1 MIEKVTEAKRKEII
15 RKFIAFLLVVAL
27 TMADIALIGTGIAT
41 YAANEEILGTAT
53 NNRNVLFDGYFKDA
67 QGNTTTI
74 SEQSINNNSIHLFM
88 RIAIRNDGYFNGNIT
103 IENSNFKLK
112 PDILSNKINKIEGNT
127 ITLNKINNGE
137 IVEIEVL
144 VEPINNEVVS
154 SNLIDMK
161 SNVHLTG
168 IYKDSSETDINIDA
182 TREVELILTSPYEE
196 GKGANLNSQILTN
209 KIYNIDGQNKR
220 MVQLLIESNLQDNA
234 YPVKETSIEAEI
246 PGETESVYVISR
258 GTFATNGKDETAFT
272 QENWSYNQKA
282 RKINIQVENKEE
294 NGQISWKKNAK
305 DSYIVTYIMPANTQ
319 VTNIEIKTNL
329 KVTLYDKNKTTK
341 QAESTSKIAE
351 EIDGII
357 TTNEELAENNIYKG
371 KLYSKEDRDYNT
383 ATKIY
388 VNSNDVQKN
397 IDIALKKATYKTET
411 EELAANIQFKTT
423 TINKSEVQRALGENG
438 TLKIYN
444 EIGEVATINKDS
456 QTDENGNVV
465 VTYPENTKEIA
476 ITTSNITSTGT
487 ITLNNVKTIKNDGY
501 DRQTIAN
508 IKQIQD
514 QNSIITLNETETKA
528 ELNVSNTNW
537 STLSKNENISIT
549 ATLKTDNEK
558 YNLYKN
564 PVVEILLPQNIENVE
579 VTNIKTVYADMFQ
592 IAEALLITHDNG
604 QKAIRV
610 SLIGEQTNYTNNI
623 NQATIVANINVT
635 FGVLTPSQA
644 SEIALNYTNE
654 NGTTTNTEVANIN
667 IESKAGLMI
676 YNNLNN
682 FNNAGE
688 NIYTIDDNVPEG
700 TLDMQNTPRQ
710 ATVNMAVV
718 NNYDNNLQN
727 VELLGRIPTKNVN
740 NSTIDTSLA
749 SAVTTNIEGAQV
761 LYSQNPEAVATDT
774 DWTEDTTNA
783 KSFKI
788 VVENMEKAQIIQIQY
803 MFTLPENI
811 TYGQVIY
818 NKLDAN
824 YTYVGNVMSQSSTI
838 GARTANLETNE
849 VESVAQ
855 LNNVVKSSLANG
867 LNVDI
872 ATTSNGSE
880 LQEGTSVYEGQHI
893 RYTMQIT
900 NNTGSDLSNVNIQA
914 VQENGNIY
922 DLLEIEVY
930 DPEDIMNGGSLE
942 DVKKIYHRYSELDTN
957 TKSFDVI
964 ESLPNGESISL
975 SYEVIVSQIEE
986 GQTYGN
992 ITINADNL
1000 EQAQLKTIENPIEQ
1014 SELKLRLQN
1023 SSYIEQNIYVTTPS
1037 QLMLDVENTS
1047 DKTLTNVKGSIQLPE
1062 DTYISDISKLQ
1073 WKSNTIG
1080 ENFVENIENSNLVNA
1095 QYDEQTNIVTFELSS
1110 LEATQ
1115 ITRLTLNFSVT
1126 DFEEEEQNFTF
1137 TYEME
1142 TDRKYTSNPTTM
1154 RIIGI
1159 QKDVTLEQT
1168 ATVDENTELR
1178 DGDEFEMTININNN
1192 EEQELYMELDDKLP
1206 VGIHVQSAVMI
1217 YQDQTENIPVKPIEE
1232 NEDLDEG
1239 EDSYKN
1245 IIYTSDNQDF
1255 LQVEKDVAGKS
1266 NIKIVLKVKINTL
1279 KIEEK
1284 IIKNQ
1289 IVLEYGEKDTNSSTY
1304 AFEWSNVI
1312 ENTKEFKVKLFS
1324 EESQEDWVIVTQ
1336 EGSPEDQSNVEN
1348 GQEINYKIYI
1358 QSTRIF
1364 DIKVSIYNYLSSGIK
1379 VNKATLNGQ
1388 TIDPNNIAAEG
1399 FDIPA
1404 KETVILEVSGVV
1416 DTQSAESNKI
1426 ENQVVVIADSKEIAS
1441 NVITYN
1447 IKNAVNPD
1455 DPEFPDDPDNPDNPD
1470 NPDDPNNPSDPGFP
1484 DDPADTQKYAI
1495 TGVAWLDSNKN
1506 GQRDS
1511 GEDLLEGITV
1521 TAIDVNTG
1529 TYVQDTNVTTS
1540 ANGSYT
1546 INVPQG
1552 NYILAFAYNTDIYS
1566 LTDYQ
1571 KTGVDVSAN
1580 SDVIVQDIQ
1589 INGAT
1594 SRVATT
1600 DTINIS
1606 TADVSNI
1613 DIGLIQNS
1621 TFDLQ
1626 LDKTVKQIVV
1636 QNREGT
1642 KTYDYNDEK
1651 LAKVEIRSKYLNNS
1665 AVIIKYKI
1673 KITNTGEI
1681 GGYVNNIIDNMPN
1694 TLEFNSELNTDWSI
1708 SNNTLQNTSLANTKI
1723 GAGETKE
1730 LELTLTKTMTETNTG
1745 MVSNSA
1751 EIGDAT
1757 NDLGLA
1763 DIDSTPGNST
1773 QSEDDYSTADVII
1786 SVSTGTLVAY
1796 IGIIL
1801 AVLVLIGL
1809 GAFGV
1814 NKIVL
1819 KRDKEI

>member
-196 GKGANLNSQILTN
+196 GQGANLNSQILTN

-341 QAESTSKIAE
+341 QAESTSKITE

-456 QTDENGNVV
+456 QTDENGNIV

-635 FGVLTPSQA
+635 FGVLTPSQT

-880 LQEGTSVYEGQHI
+880 LQEGNSVYEGQHI

-900 NNTGSDLSNVNIQA
+900 NNTGADLTNVNIQA
-914 VQENGNIY
+914 VQENGNIF
-922 DLLEIEVY
+922 DSLAIEVY
-930 DPEDIMNGGSLE
+930 NPEDIMNGGSIE
-942 DVKKIYHRYSELDTN
+942 DVKRTNHRYVELDTN
-957 TKSFDVI
+957 EKTFDTI
-964 ESLPNGESISL
+964 ESLPNGQSVTIY
-975 SYEVIVSQIEE
+975 YEVIASDVE
-986 GQTYGN
+986 GATQTYGN
-992 ITINADNL
+992 ITISADNM
-1000 EQAQLKTIENPIEQ
+1000 EQTQVETIKNPIEQ
-1014 SELKLRLQN
+1014 SELKLTLQN
-1023 SSYIEQNIYVTTPS
+1023 SSYIEQEIYVTTPL
-1037 QLMLDVENTS
+1037 QLILDIENTS
-1047 DKTLTNVKGSIQLPE
+1047 GRTLTNVKGSVQLPE
-1062 DTYISDISKLQ
+1062 DTFIEDAGRLQ
-1073 WKSNTIG
+1073 WASNTIEG
-1080 ENFVENIENSNLVNA
+1080 NFTNDPKDSNLVNIK
-1095 QYDEQTNIVTFELSS
+1095 YDEQTNIVTFELSS
-1110 LEATQ
+1110 IEATQ
-1115 ITRLTLNFSVT
+1115 ITRLTLNFSVV

-1142 TDRKYTSNPTTM
+1142 TDKKYTSNSTQL
-1154 RIIGI
+1154 RVLGI
-1159 QKDVTLEQT
+1159 RRDVTLEQT

-1192 EEQELYMELDDKLP
+1192 EEEDLYMQLEDILP
-1206 VGIHVQSAVMI
+1206 KGFHVQSAMMI
-1217 YQDQTENIPVKPIEE
+1217 YQGQEEEIPIKTVYEVEDTDVNVVFTHDDEE
-1232 NEDLDEG
+1232 FVQVRQEVEG
-1239 EDSYKN
+1239 KN
-1245 IIYTSDNQDF
+1245 N
-1255 LQVEKDVAGKS
+1255 L
-1266 NIKIVLKVKINTL
+1266 KIVLKIKVNT
-1279 KIEEK
+1279 ISISEK
-1284 IIKNQ
+1284 VVENEAI
-1289 IVLEYGEKDTNSSTY
+1289 LEYGVRRENSDTYIYKWSNAFKDTKKY
-1304 AFEWSNVI
+1304 
-1312 ENTKEFKVKLFS
+1312 KVKLFS
-1324 EESQEDWVIVTQ
+1324 EEAQEDWVIVTQ
-1336 EGSPEDQSNVEN
+1336 EGSPEDQSTVED

-1379 VNKATLNGQ
+1379 VNKATLNGE

-1404 KETVILEVSGVV
+1404 KETAILEVSGVV
-1416 DTQSAESNKI
+1416 DSQSAESSKI
-1426 ENQVVVIADSKEIAS
+1426 ENQVFVIADSKEIAS

-1819 KRDKEI
+1819 KQDKEI

>member
-196 GKGANLNSQILTN
+196 GQGANLTSQILTN

-341 QAESTSKIAE
+341 QAESTSKITE

-456 QTDENGNVV
+456 QTDENGNIV

-635 FGVLTPSQA
+635 FGVLTPSQT

-880 LQEGTSVYEGQHI
+880 LQEGNSVYEGQHI

-900 NNTGSDLSNVNIQA
+900 NNTGADLTNVNIQA
-914 VQENGNIY
+914 VQENGNIF
-922 DLLEIEVY
+922 DSLAIEVY
-930 DPEDIMNGGSLE
+930 NPEDIMNGGSIE
-942 DVKKIYHRYSELDTN
+942 DVKRTNHRYVELDTN
-957 TKSFDVI
+957 EKTFDTI
-964 ESLPNGESISL
+964 ESLPNGQSVTIY
-975 SYEVIVSQIEE
+975 YEVIASDVE
-986 GQTYGN
+986 GATQTYGN
-992 ITINADNL
+992 ITISADNM
-1000 EQAQLKTIENPIEQ
+1000 EQTQVETIKNPIEQ
-1014 SELKLRLQN
+1014 SELKLTLQN
-1023 SSYIEQNIYVTTPS
+1023 SSYIEQEIYVTTPL
-1037 QLMLDVENTS
+1037 QLILDIENTS
-1047 DKTLTNVKGSIQLPE
+1047 GRTLTNVKGSVQLPE
-1062 DTYISDISKLQ
+1062 DTFIEDAGRLQ
-1073 WKSNTIG
+1073 WASNTIEG
-1080 ENFVENIENSNLVNA
+1080 NFTNDPKDSNLVNIK
-1095 QYDEQTNIVTFELSS
+1095 YDEQTNIVTFELSS
-1110 LEATQ
+1110 IEATQ
-1115 ITRLTLNFSVT
+1115 ITRLTLNFSVV

-1142 TDRKYTSNPTTM
+1142 TDKKYTSNSTQL
-1154 RIIGI
+1154 RVLGI
-1159 QKDVTLEQT
+1159 RRDVTLEQT

-1192 EEQELYMELDDKLP
+1192 EEEDLYMQLEDILP
-1206 VGIHVQSAVMI
+1206 KGFHVQSAMMI
-1217 YQDQTENIPVKPIEE
+1217 YQGQEEEIPIKTVYEVEDTDVNVVFTHDDEE
-1232 NEDLDEG
+1232 FVQVRQEVEG
-1239 EDSYKN
+1239 KN
-1245 IIYTSDNQDF
+1245 N
-1255 LQVEKDVAGKS
+1255 L
-1266 NIKIVLKVKINTL
+1266 KIVLKIKVNT
-1279 KIEEK
+1279 ISISEK
-1284 IIKNQ
+1284 VVENEAI
-1289 IVLEYGEKDTNSSTY
+1289 LEYGVRRENSDTYIYKWSNAFKDTKKY
-1304 AFEWSNVI
+1304 
-1312 ENTKEFKVKLFS
+1312 KVKLFS
-1324 EESQEDWVIVTQ
+1324 EEAQEDWVIVTQ
-1336 EGSPEDQSNVEN
+1336 EGSPEDQSTVED

-1379 VNKATLNGQ
+1379 VNKATLNGE

-1404 KETVILEVSGVV
+1404 KETAILEVSGVV
-1416 DTQSAESNKI
+1416 DSQSAESSKI
-1426 ENQVVVIADSKEIAS
+1426 ENQVFVIADSKEIAS

-1819 KRDKEI
+1819 KQDKEI

>member
-196 GKGANLNSQILTN
+196 GQGANLNSQILTN

-514 QNSIITLNETETKA
+514 QTSIITLNETETKA

-635 FGVLTPSQA
+635 FGVLTPSQT

-880 LQEGTSVYEGQHI
+880 LQEGNSVYEGQHI

-914 VQENGNIY
+914 VQENGNIF
-922 DLLEIEVY
+922 DLLEVEVHN
-930 DPEDIMNGGSLE
+930 PEDLMNGANY
-942 DVKKIYHRYSELDTN
+942 DDIKKFYHKYTELDTN
-957 TKSFDVI
+957 IKTFDPI
-964 ESLPNGESISL
+964 ASL
-975 SYEVIVSQIEE
+975 SNGQSITLYYEVIVKQVE
-986 GQTYGN
+986 GEAQTYGN
-992 ITINADNL
+992 ITISADSIEELQL
-1000 EQAQLKTIENPIEQ
+1000 ETIKNPIEQ
-1014 SELKLRLQN
+1014 SELKLVASN
-1023 SSYIEQNIYVTTPS
+1023 NYYVEQEVYVTDAP
-1037 QLMLDVENTS
+1037 QFFLDIENIS
-1047 DKTLTNVKGSIQLPE
+1047 GKDLNNVKGTMKLPE
-1062 DTYISDISKLQ
+1062 GMYIQDIDKLVWVSSRVGDTEITLSNLANVQYDEI
-1073 WKSNTIG
+1073 SNTI
-1080 ENFVENIENSNLVNA
+1080 
-1095 QYDEQTNIVTFELSS
+1095 TFELSS
-1110 LEATQ
+1110 MEDTQ
-1115 ITRLTLNFSVT
+1115 KTRLALNFKVN
-1126 DFEEEEQNFTF
+1126 NFTGETKDF
-1137 TYEME
+1137 TIAYEME
-1142 TDRKYTSNPTTM
+1142 TDRKYVSNPSTLTM
-1154 RIIGI
+1154 YGTL
-1159 QKDVTLEQT
+1159 KDVTIEQLTNLEE
-1168 ATVDENTELR
+1168 DYSLR
-1178 DGDEFEMTININNN
+1178 DEDVFDLTINVNNN
-1192 EEQELYMELDDKLP
+1192 EEEELYIIMQDNLPLGFEILTANITYQGQTNEIPGKTTDEIMEN
-1206 VGIHVQSAVMI
+1206 
-1217 YQDQTENIPVKPIEE
+1217 Y
-1232 NEDLDEG
+1232 G
-1239 EDSYKN
+1239 EDGYYINSE
-1245 IIYTSDNQDF
+1245 TPQDI
-1255 LQVEKDVAGKS
+1255 LEVKQHIAGKTTVS
-1266 NIKIVLKVKINTL
+1266 IALTIKVNTIKIAEKSITNQVKV
-1279 KIEEK
+1279 
-1284 IIKNQ
+1284 
-1289 IVLEYGEKDTNSSTY
+1289 EYGKREDTEGAY
-1304 AFEWSNVI
+1304 IFEWSNRI
-1312 ENTKEFKVKLFS
+1312 LSDKAFKITPF
-1324 EESQEDWVIVTQ
+1324 EEEAQEPWVIVTQ
-1336 EGSPEDQSNVEN
+1336 EGSPEDQSIVED

-1404 KETVILEVSGVV
+1404 KETVVLEVSGVV
-1416 DTQSAESNKI
+1416 DTETAESNKI
-1426 ENQVVVIADSKEIAS
+1426 ENQVFVIADSKEIAS

-1801 AVLVLIGL
+1801 AVLILIGL

>member
-196 GKGANLNSQILTN
+196 GQGANLNSQILTN

-456 QTDENGNVV
+456 QTDENGNIV

-635 FGVLTPSQA
+635 FGVLTPSQT

-774 DWTEDTTNA
+774 DWTEDATNA

-788 VVENMEKAQIIQIQY
+788 IVENMEKAQIIQIQY

-880 LQEGTSVYEGQHI
+880 LQEGNSVYEGQHI

-900 NNTGSDLSNVNIQA
+900 NNTGADLTNVNIQA
-914 VQENGNIY
+914 VQENGNIF
-922 DLLEIEVY
+922 DSLAIEVY
-930 DPEDIMNGGSLE
+930 NPEDIMNGGSIE
-942 DVKKIYHRYSELDTN
+942 DVKRTNHRYVELDTN
-957 TKSFDVI
+957 EKTFDTI
-964 ESLPNGESISL
+964 ESLPNGQSVTIY
-975 SYEVIVSQIEE
+975 YEVIASDVE
-986 GQTYGN
+986 GATQTYGH
-992 ITINADNL
+992 ITISADNM
-1000 EQAQLKTIENPIEQ
+1000 EQTQVETIKNPIEQ
-1014 SELKLRLQN
+1014 SELKLTLQN
-1023 SSYIEQNIYVTTPS
+1023 SSYIEQEIYVTTPL
-1037 QLMLDVENTS
+1037 QLILDIENTS
-1047 DKTLTNVKGSIQLPE
+1047 GRTLTNVKGSVQLPE
-1062 DTYISDISKLQ
+1062 DTFIEDAGRLQ
-1073 WKSNTIG
+1073 WASNTIEG
-1080 ENFVENIENSNLVNA
+1080 NFTNDPKDSNLVNIK
-1095 QYDEQTNIVTFELSS
+1095 YDEQTNIVTFELSS
-1110 LEATQ
+1110 IEATQ
-1115 ITRLTLNFSVT
+1115 ITRLTLNFSVV

-1142 TDRKYTSNPTTM
+1142 TDKKYTSNSTQL
-1154 RIIGI
+1154 RVLGI
-1159 QKDVTLEQT
+1159 RRDVTLEQT

-1192 EEQELYMELDDKLP
+1192 EEEDLYMQLEDILP
-1206 VGIHVQSAVMI
+1206 KGFHVQSAMMI
-1217 YQDQTENIPVKPIEE
+1217 YQGQEEEIPIKTVYEVEDTDVNVVFTHDDEE
-1232 NEDLDEG
+1232 FVQVRQEVEG
-1239 EDSYKN
+1239 KN
-1245 IIYTSDNQDF
+1245 N
-1255 LQVEKDVAGKS
+1255 L
-1266 NIKIVLKVKINTL
+1266 KIVLKIKVNT
-1279 KIEEK
+1279 ISISEK
-1284 IIKNQ
+1284 VVENEAI
-1289 IVLEYGEKDTNSSTY
+1289 LEYGVRRENSDTYIYKWSNAFKDTKKY
-1304 AFEWSNVI
+1304 
-1312 ENTKEFKVKLFS
+1312 KVKLFS
-1324 EESQEDWVIVTQ
+1324 EEAQEDWVIVTQ
-1336 EGSPEDQSNVEN
+1336 EGSPEDQSTVED

-1379 VNKATLNGQ
+1379 VNKATLNGE

-1404 KETVILEVSGVV
+1404 KETAILEVSGVV
-1416 DTQSAESNKI
+1416 DSQSAESSKI
-1426 ENQVVVIADSKEIAS
+1426 ENQVFVIADSKEIAS

-1763 DIDSTPGNST
+1763 DTDSTPGNNT

-1801 AVLVLIGL
+1801 AVLILIGL